1 MSLDLVYDIQAVY
14 RKVLNAMAR
23 PGKIENISS
32 QCNKIEYNFNCY
44 KSTNIV
50 LLTLLDAEVSF
61 CFNNNINLDDVE
73 MINQITYSK
82 SKSADEAD
90 FIIITKDCDDIYEI
104 MNKAKIGEL
113 RNPHRSATVIIE
125 VDEMN
130 NNEGIV
136 LVGPGIKTTQKLK
149 ISNYDLWKEIR
160 EKKNKEFPLGID
172 IILTDEKGNIACIP
186 RTTKEKED
194 WIWDM

>member
-149 ISNYDLWKEIR
+149 ISNDDLWKEIR

>member
-23 PGKIENISS
+23 PGKIENVSN
-32 QCNKIEYNFNCY
+32 QCNKIEYSFNCY

-104 MNKAKIGEL
+104 MNRAKIGEL

-136 LVGPGIKTTQKLK
+136 LVGPGIKSTQKLK

>member
-23 PGKIENISS
+23 PGKIENVSD
-32 QCNKIEYNFNCY
+32 QCDKIEYDFNCY

-61 CFNNNINLDDVE
+61 CFDDNKSFDDVE
-73 MINQITYSK
+73 MINQMTYSK
-82 SKSADEAD
+82 AKPANEAD
-90 FIIITKDCDDIYEI
+90 FIIITKDCDDTCGI

-113 RNPHRSATVIIE
+113 KNPNKSATVIIE

-130 NNEGIV
+130 NYEGIV
-136 LVGPGIKTTQKLK
+136 LTGPGIKSTQKIK

-160 EKKNKEFPLGID
+160 QKKNKEFPLGID